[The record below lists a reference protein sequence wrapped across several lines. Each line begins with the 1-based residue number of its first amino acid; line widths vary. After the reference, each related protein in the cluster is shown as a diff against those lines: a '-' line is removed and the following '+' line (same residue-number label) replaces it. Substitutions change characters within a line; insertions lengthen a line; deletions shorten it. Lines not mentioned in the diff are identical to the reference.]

1 MPDLSTTDVLYLR
14 PCADGG
20 NLENNKRC
28 HTLIRFDS
36 YGAPTENVRI
46 TKTWPQ
52 PTRFAIYRQ
61 SFWLFQTCNF
71 KKITQ
76 RCFFIL
82 YSKCPC
88 QRFSRVSSRPRNGR
102 GMRQNSS
109 PRLVLDLEKL
119 GSKVSSLK
127 WLRKRPKF
135 RGIPRL
141 VLEKAEEKGKI
152 PRLVSS
158 LTSEKL

>member
-1 MPDLSTTDVLYLR
+1 MGIRGSIEKGSKYLGSLDRKINLSKHCL
-14 PCADGG
+14 
-20 NLENNKRC
+20 
-28 HTLIRFDS
+28 S
-36 YGAPTENVRI
+36 
-46 TKTWPQ
+46 
-52 PTRFAIYRQ
+52 
-61 SFWLFQTCNF
+61 
-71 KKITQ
+71 
-76 RCFFIL
+76 
-82 YSKCPC
+82 

-109 PRLVLDLEKL
+109 HRLVLDLEKQ

-141 VLEKAEEKGKI
+141 ILKKAEEKGKI

-158 LTSEKL
+158 SEKFYQRSRPWPRPRQITPWEPLLDKLFWGYCRNGTSCYLLLNLTQKYNNDDPFI

>member
-1 MPDLSTTDVLYLR
+1 
-14 PCADGG
+14 
-20 NLENNKRC
+20 
-28 HTLIRFDS
+28 
-36 YGAPTENVRI
+36 
-46 TKTWPQ
+46 
-52 PTRFAIYRQ
+52 
-61 SFWLFQTCNF
+61 
-71 KKITQ
+71 
-76 RCFFIL
+76 
-82 YSKCPC
+82 
-88 QRFSRVSSRPRNGR
+88 
-102 GMRQNSS
+102 MRQNSS

-158 LTSEKL
+158 STSEKFYQRSRPRPRPRQMTPREPLKFLNSESDNVCKIVRLSLWWLMCVPQFSRYQYTAHPGKDITILLTRDLPSECLGLNYVYSMGQARIKKSST